1 MIVVCWGPHFAL
13 LLVETDASYQVPRI
27 ADSLALVLV
36 AMSPVLSPALYAFRY
51 DQISFE
57 CFESS
62 FESKYVHLSLIRRI
76 SGFRLHGKQNYL
88 DTGV

>member
-1 MIVVCWGPHFAL
+1 MTFFFTALVLFMIVVCWGPHFAL
-13 LLVETDASYQVPRI
+13 LLVETDASYKVPSI

-62 FESKYVHLSLIRRI
+62 FESKYICH
-76 SGFRLHGKQNYL
+76 
-88 DTGV
+88 